1 MLFIFAFW
9 QKRIFK
15 KLLLFMTVIPH
26 ITNIFLERLYQEFDG
41 IKENPFLFQKKYR
54 DTRVRYVKGFPFGI
68 YYVVDEKVD
77 RFIILSYYLRY
88 SFTDTAYR
96 FFNFFKR
103 GGIGYANVVWA
114 SKGIASNGCYM
125 GFFQKIHG
133 KVRSVFNHGTV

>member
-41 IKENPFLFQKKYR
+41 IKENPFLLQKKYR

-68 YYVVDEKVD
+68 YYVVDEKS
-77 RFIILSYYLRY
+77 ITILAVLHTSRNPETWK
-88 SFTDTAYR
+88 SR
-96 FFNFFKR
+96 
-103 GGIGYANVVWA
+103 
-114 SKGIASNGCYM
+114 
-125 GFFQKIHG
+125 
-133 KVRSVFNHGTV
+133 

>member
-41 IKENPFLFQKKYR
+41 TKENPFLFQKKYR

-68 YYVVDEKVD
+68 YYVVDEKS
-77 RFIILSYYLRY
+77 ITILAVLHTSRNPETWK
-88 SFTDTAYR
+88 SR
-96 FFNFFKR
+96 
-103 GGIGYANVVWA
+103 
-114 SKGIASNGCYM
+114 
-125 GFFQKIHG
+125 
-133 KVRSVFNHGTV
+133 